1 MFGYIKPMTAELKVR
16 EHELYRSIY
25 CGLCASMGENIC
37 HSQRFTLS
45 YDIVFLALVR
55 IALTDEKIQIEKKNC
70 MVHPIKK
77 RNRAF
82 VPETLKYCSQ
92 AAAVLTYFNITDDIN
107 DTKGIRSS
115 GHKLILPWAK
125 RFVKKAKVPEMMEK
139 CRGYLSSLS
148 ELEKQNASLDAC
160 ADSFGRMLSYIFGYG
175 LEDNEYYNEISS
187 MGYHCGVW
195 IYIMDA
201 ADDIEKDK
209 ERGEFNPLVRY
220 EAFPVEM
227 LKVAATLHLAD
238 MKKAFDNIRVNNN
251 AVKDIIDNILTLG
264 MPEMQDKIIKE
275 KKDDRSL

>member
-55 IALTDEKIQIEKKNC
+55 IALTDEKVHINKKRC
-70 MVHPIKK
+70 IIHPFKA

-82 VPETLKYCSQ
+82 IPETLKYCSQ
-92 AAAVLTYFNITDDIN
+92 AASVLTYFNITDDIT
-107 DTKGIRSS
+107 DTKGIKKAK
-115 GHKLILPWAK
+115 HKLLLPWAK
-125 RFVKKAKVPEMMEK
+125 RFVKKAGVPDMKEK
-139 CRGYLSSLS
+139 CKEYLIRLS
-148 ELEKQNASLDAC
+148 ELEGINASLDAC
-160 ADSFGRMLSYIFGYG
+160 ADSFGKMLSYIFGYG
-175 LEDNEYYNEISS
+175 LEDNEFYNEIST

-201 ADDIEKDK
+201 ADDIAKDK
-209 ERGEFNPLVRY
+209 ENDEFNPLARY
-220 EAFPVEM
+220 EAFPDEM

-238 MKKAFDNIRVNNN
+238 MKKAFDTIRVNNH
-251 AVKDIIDNILTLG
+251 VIKDIIDNILTLG

-275 KKDDRSL
+275 K